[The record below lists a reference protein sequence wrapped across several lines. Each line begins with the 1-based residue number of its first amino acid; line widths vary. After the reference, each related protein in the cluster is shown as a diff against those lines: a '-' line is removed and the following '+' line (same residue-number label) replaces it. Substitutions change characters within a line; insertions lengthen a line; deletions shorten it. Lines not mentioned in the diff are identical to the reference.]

1 MNANDQTNRDLTIA
15 YIENALTEVSLLHDT
30 ALIEPTLEKFH
41 IERSYAR
48 FHGLALKPG
57 KFRPRVGFKP
67 RTVYTVTDKNGIP
80 LGDPI
85 HEDDLGAQY
94 AEAAIEQVITA
105 NLAAMLTDHND
116 LVALHRTG
124 GGGVAPSF
132 RYKPASALAERTD
145 NEASLEK
152 QKTAL
157 REHIMQLRERHEV
170 ERNALNAVLDH
181 QRQAENA
188 LDVAKLSARRV
199 LAREKKAQQV
209 IDRAARMRQRELL
222 RQGALSS
229 PWGETQAKS
238 DNGLE
243 LG

>member
-67 RTVYTVTDKNGIP
+67 RAVYTVTDKNGIP

-116 LVALHRTG
+116 LVALHRVGDG
-124 GGGVAPSF
+124 GAAPSF
-132 RYKPASALAERTD
+132 RYKPASSLAERTD
-145 NEASLEK
+145 TEASLEK
-152 QKTAL
+152 QKAAL
-157 REHIMQLRERHEV
+157 RKDILRLRQEQE
-170 ERNALNAVLDH
+170 ETRNALHAVFGQ

-188 LDVAKLSARRV
+188 LDDAKRKIQGLLV
-199 LAREKKAQQV
+199 REKKAQQI
-209 IDRAARMRQRELL
+209 IDRAQRTREREARKLDPL
-222 RQGALSS
+222 PS
-229 PWGETQAKS
+229 PWDNISAK
-238 DNGLE
+238 DTRGAE